1 MKPLINI
8 ALDVG
13 ALDVGALDVALNT
26 YFSMNSYEQWSDRQ
40 GP

>member
-26 YFSMNSYEQWSDRQ
+26 YFSMNSYEQ
-40 GP
+40 

>member
-13 ALDVGALDVALNT
+13 AQDVGALDVALNT
-26 YFSMNSYEQWSDRQ
+26 YFSMNSYEQ
-40 GP
+40 